1 MTTSQTSPPCYLM
14 SDRLPEGASLLE
26 KYKVGEAARAEAQSS
41 ESYEVLY
48 NYGTMLIYSD
58 RLEEARE
65 VLQRALRCGR
75 LELRDGEELAVDAEE
90 ESGEEPEPGPHPR
103 AAGVHRG
110 AARRARGGGAAAA
123 GGAVAQ
129 REQPHPEHHRRQQP
143 RCAARRR
150 RGGRGPQEVALVARA
165 EA

>member
-1 MTTSQTSPPCYLM
+1 M

-90 ESGEEPEPGPHPR
+90 ESGEEPELDPIR
-103 AAGVHRG
+103 VQLAFI
-110 AARRARGGGAAAA
+110 AARRGARE
-123 GGAVAQ
+123 

-143 RCAARRR
+143 RCAARWR